1 MSAEFTDNLIEFLE
15 DKAKE
20 FNPNFA
26 TSEGTAV
33 RDLFVKPFSVI
44 FQPIVDEILKVRAN
58 LSLADAATL
67 EDVDLDRL
75 AANFF
80 VTRKA
85 GSRAI
90 GTVRLFFNEPVDEFI
105 AEGTVFLA
113 GNGVRFV
120 ASQDV
125 PVTTS
130 GLRLNTFGDL
140 FYFDI
145 PSEAES
151 AGVSGNVT
159 ENLISDLLVGSDK
172 IVDVSNPS
180 PFIGGADTET
190 NEELLDRLSIA
201 ITFRNLINKP
211 GAKLI
216 LLENFLRLRDVY
228 VVGFADKHTILD
240 EQVGVGDGV
249 TLGYQL
255 SETED
260 VIGTSVDVSIDV
272 VDEVALA
279 GAPPT
284 YLGVATPG
292 FKQLTFFPYDFDSL
306 ELRYG
311 ASFLAGTPL
320 AVDTDYVA
328 GPQVVVADEL
338 VAVGPFAPGPNILAP
353 VDFFPIDASP
363 SIEVRAGAS
372 ILLGTLLTAAH
383 YTVNLA
389 TGVIS
394 LTAAGTAQVN
404 LAVPP
409 DVHAQYTATSLLAGA
424 FALRP
429 SGATAVGA
437 TPLHAQYSAGVLDDT
452 LVTGDFDGS
461 VTFTVAPSIGAVI
474 TATFTYYLMRRDR
487 MSGTNLVLGDDTFGT
502 QTNVHI
508 GGKVDYYLKFLGL
521 EEQETRING
530 IKAMNFLFE
539 QTTNDPAPTVTQQY
553 VDIAPLP
560 ILPRVLSPFD
570 DAVIERIIIEK
581 VDPGTNLPSGI
592 FLTEGAAVTD
602 ELVAT
607 GPVAPGIFQL
617 DHFPVNAGTLQLHA
631 GTITGTL
638 LVDPADY
645 TVNLVT
651 GQVTLTVAG
660 AVVVNAAI
668 PPDIHALYSTGDY
681 ALEIMPNKLNVNMST
696 RQRLRLIIN
705 NPLFVGVD
713 VFLRYYSHSDFE
725 AVQAFVD
732 DEVNRIVCADLL
744 VRAPMPVFVD
754 ITVNYSRLQG
764 GPDPETVSGG
774 VATFINGLKVGKCL
788 SVFDLAKALNDIG
801 VQFMQLP
808 LTIDALRVNL
818 DFSTIRILTDN
829 KVEIPPNFQFV
840 SRNIT
845 INEVALSSCDAI

>member
-1 MSAEFTDNLIEFLE
+1 MSAELTDNLIEFLE

-26 TSEGTAV
+26 TTEGTAV

-58 LSLADAATL
+58 LSLADAASL
-67 EDVDLDRL
+67 EDLDLDRL

-80 VTRKA
+80 VTRRV
-85 GSRAI
+85 GSKAI
-90 GTVRLFFNEPVDEFI
+90 GFIRLFFNEPTDEFVS
-105 AEGTVFLA
+105 EGTVFLA
-113 GNGVRFV
+113 ANGVRFV
-120 ASQDV
+120 ATAS
-125 PVTTS
+125 VTITSS
-130 GLRLNTFGDL
+130 GLRLHTFGDL
-140 FYFDI
+140 FFSDVEC
-145 PSEAES
+145 EAES
-151 AGVSGNVT
+151 AGASGNIAA
-159 ENLISDLLVGSDK
+159 NFISDLLVESDK

-180 PFIGGADTET
+180 PFIGGFDAET
-190 NEELLDRLSIA
+190 NEQLIDRLAIA

-216 LLENFLRLRDVY
+216 LLENFTRLMDVL
-228 VVGFADKHTILD
+228 VVGFADTHTILN
-240 EQVGVGDGV
+240 EFVGVGDGV
-249 TLGYQL
+249 TLDYQL

-260 VIGTSVDVSIDV
+260 VIGATVDVSIEI
-272 VDEVALA
+272 VDEVTLA

-292 FKQLTFFPYDFDSL
+292 FKQLAFFPYDADSL

-311 ASFLAGTPL
+311 ASFLLGTPL
-320 AVDTDYVA
+320 VVGTDFVG
-328 GPQVVVADEL
+328 GPQISLDDEL
-338 VAVGPFAPGPNILAP
+338 LVTAPLVATPYPT
-353 VDFFPIDASP
+353 DFFPVDASP
-363 SIEVRAGAS
+363 AIQVRYGATFLTGIPLTVLTDYTINLVTGDVTFTFAGVALILAS
-372 ILLGTLLTAAH
+372 
-383 YTVNLA
+383 
-389 TGVIS
+389 
-394 LTAAGTAQVN
+394 QVHVKYN
-404 LAVPP
+404 
-409 DVHAQYTATSLLAGA
+409 ATSTLTGA
-424 FALRP
+424 YGLKT

-437 TPLHAQYSAGVLDDT
+437 TPLHAKYSAGVLDDT
-452 LVTGDFDGS
+452 LVTGAFDGS
-461 VTFTVAPSIGAVI
+461 VTFTVAPSSGATI
-474 TATFTYYLMRRDR
+474 AAAFTYYLMRRDR
-487 MSGTNLVLGDDTFGT
+487 MSGTNIVLGDDTFGT
-502 QTNVHI
+502 VTNVHI

-521 EEQETRING
+521 EEQETRANA

-539 QTTNDPAPTVTQQY
+539 QTTNDPAPTLTQQY
-553 VDIAPLP
+553 VDVSPLP
-560 ILPRVLSPFD
+560 IIPRVMSPFD
-570 DAVIERIIIEK
+570 DAVIERVIIEK

-592 FLTEGAAVTD
+592 FLAEGAAVTD

-607 GPVAPGIFQL
+607 GPVVPGVFQL
-617 DHFPVNAGTLQLHA
+617 ANFPVNAGTLQLHA

-681 ALEIMPNKLNVNMST
+681 ALEIIPNKLNVNMSA
-696 RQRLRLIIN
+696 RQKLRLIIN
-705 NPLFVGVD
+705 NPIFVGVD
-713 VFLRYYSHSDFE
+713 VFIRYYSHSDFE

-754 ITVNYSRLQG
+754 LTVNYSRLQG
-764 GPDPETVSGG
+764 GPDPDAVSSG
-774 VATFINGLKVGKCL
+774 VSNFINNLKVGKCL

-808 LTIDALRVNL
+808 LTIDALRVNM
-818 DFSTIRILTDN
+818 DFSTVHILTDN

-840 SRNIT
+840 ART
-845 INEVALSSCDAI
+845 ISVNEVALSGCDAI

>member
-1 MSAEFTDNLIEFLE
+1 MSAELTDNLLEFLE

-44 FQPIVDEILKVRAN
+44 FQPIVDEILRVRAN

-67 EDVDLDRL
+67 TDTDLDRL

-80 VTRKA
+80 VTRKVGA
-85 GSRAI
+85 KSVGS
-90 GTVRLFFNEPVDEFI
+90 TRLFFNEPTDEFVPQ
-105 AEGTVFLA
+105 GTVFLA
-113 GNGVRFV
+113 ANGVRFV
-120 ASQDV
+120 AAADV
-125 PVTTS
+125 TITTS

-140 FYFDI
+140 FYADI
-145 PSEAES
+145 ASEAES
-151 AGVSGNVT
+151 AGASGNIAA
-159 ENLISDLLVGSDK
+159 NLISDLLVGSDK

-180 PFIGGADTET
+180 PFIGGSDTET
-190 NEELLDRLSIA
+190 NEQLLDRLAIA

-216 LLENFLRLRDVY
+216 LLENFLRLMDVF

-240 EQVGVGDGV
+240 ETVGTGDGV
-249 TLGYQL
+249 TLEYQL

-272 VDEVALA
+272 VDELVLTGPVIA
-279 GAPPT
+279 GF
-284 YLGVATPG
+284 Y
-292 FKQLTFFPYDFDSL
+292 QLDFFPYDFDSL

-320 AVDTDYVA
+320 VVDTDFVG
-328 GPQVVVADEL
+328 GPQVEVADEL

-363 SIEVRAGAS
+363 AIEVRAGAS
-372 ILLGTLLTAAH
+372 ILLGALLLPTH
-383 YTVNLA
+383 YTV
-389 TGVIS
+389 S
-394 LTAAGTAQVN
+394 LPSGSITLTPLGTAFVN
-404 LAVPP
+404 LQVPP
-409 DVHAQYTATSLLAGA
+409 DVHAKYSATSLLTGA

-429 SGATAVGA
+429 SGAAAIGA
-437 TPLHAQYSAGVLDDT
+437 AQLHAQYEAGVLDDT

-461 VTFTVAPSIGAVI
+461 VTFTVAPSVGAVI

-502 QTNVHI
+502 VTNVHI

-521 EEQETRING
+521 EEQETRVNG
-530 IKAMNFLFE
+530 LKATNFLFE

-553 VDIAPLP
+553 VDITPLP

-570 DAVIERIIIEK
+570 DAVIERIILEK
-581 VDPGTNLPSGI
+581 VDPGTNLPSGV
-592 FLTEGAAVTD
+592 FLAEGAAVTD

-607 GPVAPGIFQL
+607 GPVAPGVFQL
-617 DHFPVNAGTLQLHA
+617 ANFPVNAGTLQLHA
-631 GTITGTL
+631 GTILGPL
-638 LVDPADY
+638 LLDPADY
-645 TVNLVT
+645 TVNLIT
-651 GQVTLTVAG
+651 GAVTLTVAG
-660 AVVVNAAI
+660 AAVVNAAI

-696 RQRLRLIIN
+696 RQRLRVIIN

-713 VFLRYYSHSDFE
+713 VFLRYYSHPDFE
-725 AVQAFVD
+725 AVQTFVD

-754 ITVNYSRLQG
+754 LTVNYSRLQG
-764 GPDPETVSGG
+764 GPDPGTVSAG
-774 VATFINGLKVGKCL
+774 VSNFINNMKVGKCL

-818 DFSTIRILTDN
+818 DFSTIHIITDN

-840 SRNIT
+840 ARSIT
-845 INEVALSSCDAI
+845 ANEVALSSCDAI

>member
-1 MSAEFTDNLIEFLE
+1 MSAEFTDNLLEFLE

-20 FNPNFA
+20 FNPNFS

-67 EDVDLDRL
+67 TDEDLDRL

-85 GSRAI
+85 GGKAI
-90 GTVRLFFNEPVDEFI
+90 GTVRLFFNEPVDEFV
-105 AEGTVFLA
+105 AQGTVFLA
-113 GNGVRFV
+113 ANGVRFV
-120 ASQDV
+120 ATSDV
-125 PVTTS
+125 TITSS

-140 FYFDI
+140 FFSDI

-151 AGVSGNVT
+151 AGANGNVT
-159 ENLISDLLVGSDK
+159 ANMISDLLVGSDK

-180 PFIGGADTET
+180 PFTGGSDTET
-190 NEELLDRLSIA
+190 NEQLIDRLSIA

-216 LLENFLRLRDVY
+216 LLENFTRLQDVF

-240 EQVGVGDGV
+240 EPLGTGDGV
-249 TLGYQL
+249 TVVYQL

-260 VIGTSVDVSIDV
+260 VIGTSVDVSL
-272 VDEVALA
+272 EVADELVL
-279 GAPPT
+279 T
-284 YLGVATPG
+284 GVTAPG
-292 FKQLTFFPYDFDSL
+292 FKQLDFFPYDFDSL

-320 AVDTDYVA
+320 TVDTDFVG
-328 GPQVVVADEL
+328 GPKVDVADETI
-338 VAVGPFAPGPNILAP
+338 AAGPFAPGPNILP
-353 VDFFPIDASP
+353 PSDFFPIDASP
-363 SIEVRAGAS
+363 AIEVRAGAS
-372 ILLGTLLTAAH
+372 ILAGFLLTPMAD

-394 LTAAGTAQVN
+394 LTAAGTTQVN
-404 LAVPP
+404 LQVPP
-409 DVHAQYTATSLLAGA
+409 DVHAKYSATSLLTGA

-429 SGATAVGA
+429 SGATAIGGA
-437 TPLHAQYSAGVLDDT
+437 QLHAAYDAGILDDT
-452 LVTGDFDGS
+452 LVSGDFDGS
-461 VTFTVAPSIGAVI
+461 VTFTIPPSAGAVI
-474 TATFTYYLMRRDR
+474 TATFIYYLMRRDR
-487 MSGTNLVLGDDTFGT
+487 MSGSNLVLGDDTFGT

-508 GGKVDYYLKFLGL
+508 GGKVDYYLKFIGL
-521 EEQETRING
+521 EEQEVRING
-530 IKAMNFLFE
+530 IKAMNFLFP
-539 QTTNDPAPTVTQQY
+539 QTTNDPAPTLTQQY
-553 VDIAPLP
+553 VDISPLP

-570 DAVIERIIIEK
+570 DAVIERVIIEK

-592 FLTEGAAVTD
+592 FLAEGASVTD

-607 GPVAPGIFQL
+607 GPVAPGVFQL

-631 GTITGTL
+631 GTISGPL
-638 LVDPADY
+638 LVDPVDY
-645 TVNLVT
+645 TVNLVN

-660 AVVVNAAI
+660 AAVVNAAV

-696 RQRLRLIIN
+696 RQKLRLIIN
-705 NPLFVGVD
+705 NPAFVGVD

-725 AVQAFVD
+725 TVQAFVD
-732 DEVNRIVCADLL
+732 DEVNRIVTADLL

-754 ITVNYSRLQG
+754 LVVNYSRLSG
-764 GPDPETVSGG
+764 GPDPETVASG
-774 VATFINGLKVGKCL
+774 VSSFINSLKVGKCL
-788 SVFDLAKALNDIG
+788 SVFDLAKALNEIG
-801 VQFMQLP
+801 VQFMRLP
-808 LTIDALRVNL
+808 MTIDALRVNM
-818 DFSTIRILTDN
+818 DFSTIHILTDN
-829 KVEIPPNFQFV
+829 KVEIPPNFQFIA
-840 SRNIT
+840 RNIT
-845 INEVALSSCDAI
+845 ANEVALSSCDAI

>member
-1 MSAEFTDNLIEFLE
+1 MAAEFTDNLIEFLE

-26 TSEGTAV
+26 TSEGTAI

-58 LSLADAATL
+58 LSLADAASL
-67 EDVDLDRL
+67 EDADLDRL

-85 GSRAI
+85 GSKSI
-90 GTVRLFFNEPVDEFI
+90 GTVRLFFSEPVDEFVSQ
-105 AEGTVFLA
+105 GTIFLA
-113 GNGVRFV
+113 ANGVRFV
-120 ASQDV
+120 ASADV
-125 PVTTS
+125 TITSS

-140 FYFDI
+140 FFKDI
-145 PSEAES
+145 PSEAEL
-151 AGVSGNVT
+151 AGGSGNVAA
-159 ENLISDLLVGSDK
+159 NLISDLLVGSDK

-180 PFIGGADTET
+180 PFTGGSDVET
-190 NEELLDRLSIA
+190 NEQLLDRLSIA

-216 LLENFLRLRDVY
+216 LLENFARLMDVF

-240 EQVGVGDGV
+240 EFIGVGDGV
-249 TLGYQL
+249 TLDYRL

-260 VIGTSVDVSIDV
+260 VIGTTVDVSIDV

-292 FKQLTFFPYDFDSL
+292 FKQLTFFPYDFESL

-311 ASFLAGTPL
+311 ASFLLGTPL
-320 AVDTDYVA
+320 VVDTDYVG
-328 GPQVVVADEL
+328 GPQVSVADEL

-363 SIEVRAGAS
+363 AIEVRAGAS
-372 ILLGTLLTAAH
+372 ILLGALLLPTH

-394 LTAAGTAQVN
+394 LTALGTAFVN
-404 LAVPP
+404 LQVPP
-409 DVHAQYTATSLLAGA
+409 DVHAKYSATSLLTGA

-429 SGATAVGA
+429 SGATAIGGA
-437 TPLHAQYSAGVLDDT
+437 QLHAKYAAGVLDDT

-461 VTFTVAPSIGAVI
+461 VTFTVVPSAGAII
-474 TATFTYYLMRRDR
+474 TATFSYYLMRRDR

-521 EEQETRING
+521 EEEEVRING
-530 IKAMNFLFE
+530 VKATNFLFE
-539 QTTNDPAPTVTQQY
+539 QTTNDPAPTLTQQY
-553 VDIAPLP
+553 VDVSPLP

-570 DAVIERIIIEK
+570 DAVIERVIIEK

-592 FLTEGAAVTD
+592 FLAEGVAVTD

-607 GPVAPGIFQL
+607 GPVVAGVFQL
-617 DHFPVNAGTLQLHA
+617 DNFPINAGTLQLHA
-631 GTITGTL
+631 GTIAGPL
-638 LVDPADY
+638 LVDPVDY
-645 TVNLVT
+645 TVNLAT
-651 GQVTLTVAG
+651 GQVTLTAAG
-660 AVVVNAAI
+660 AIVVNAAI

-696 RQRLRLIIN
+696 RQRLRVIIN

-713 VFLRYYSHSDFE
+713 VFLRYYSHPDFE
-725 AVQAFVD
+725 VVQAFVD
-732 DEVNRIVCADLL
+732 DEANRIVCADLL

-754 ITVNYSRLQG
+754 LTVNYSRLQG
-764 GPDPETVSGG
+764 GPDPDTVSSG
-774 VATFINGLKVGKCL
+774 VSNFINNLKVGKCL

-818 DFSTIRILTDN
+818 DFSTVRILTDN

-840 SRNIT
+840 SRT
-845 INEVALSSCDAI
+845 IVVNEVALSGCDAI

>member
-1 MSAEFTDNLIEFLE
+1 MSAEFTANLLEWLE

-67 EDVDLDRL
+67 EDADLDRL

-85 GSRAI
+85 GSKAI
-90 GTVRLFFNEPVDEFI
+90 GTVRLFFNEPVDEFV
-105 AEGTVFLA
+105 AQGTVFLA
-113 GNGVRFV
+113 ANGVRFV
-120 ASQDV
+120 AAQDV
-125 PVTTS
+125 PITTS

-140 FYFDI
+140 FYYDI

-151 AGVSGNVT
+151 TGASGNIAA
-159 ENLISDLLVGSDK
+159 NMISDLLVGSDK

-180 PFIGGADTET
+180 PFSGGADTET
-190 NEELLDRLSIA
+190 NEELIDRLSIA

-216 LLENFLRLRDVY
+216 LLENFLRLQDVY
-228 VVGFADKHTILD
+228 VVGFADQHTILD
-240 EQVGVGDGV
+240 EQIGVGDGS

-260 VIGTSVDVSIDV
+260 VIPGSVDVSLKV
-272 VDEVALA
+272 VDELVLT
-279 GAPPT
+279 GPT
-284 YLGVATPG
+284 TPG
-292 FKQLTFFPYDFDSL
+292 FKQLDFFPYDADSL
-306 ELRYG
+306 ELRFG
-311 ASFLAGTPL
+311 ASFLAGTDL
-320 AVDTDYVA
+320 VADTDFVGGPKISVLDELVQSWILAVA
-328 GPQVVVADEL
+328 GPLPA
-338 VAVGPFAPGPNILAP
+338 

-363 SIEVRAGAS
+363 AIEVRVGATF
-372 ILLGTLLTAAH
+372 LTGALLTPTTH

-389 TGVIS
+389 TGVIT
-394 LTAAGTAQVN
+394 LTIAGAAQAN
-404 LAVPP
+404 LQAVK
-409 DVHAQYTATSLLAGA
+409 DIHAKYSATSVLTGA
-424 FALRP
+424 FALTP
-429 SGATAVGA
+429 SGVTALGGA
-437 TPLHAQYSAGVLDDT
+437 QLHAKYDAGILDDT
-452 LVTGDFDGS
+452 LVSGAFDGA
-461 VTFTVAPSIGAVI
+461 VTFTLAPSPGTII

-487 MSGTNLVLGDDTFGT
+487 MSGSNLVLGDDTFGT

-521 EEQETRING
+521 EEQETRINS
-530 IKAMNFLFE
+530 IKALNFLFA
-539 QTTNDPAPTVTQQY
+539 QTTLDPAPTVTQQY
-553 VDIAPLP
+553 VTIAPRP

-570 DAVIERIIIEK
+570 DAVIERVIIEK

-592 FLTEGAAVTD
+592 FLAEGASVAD

-607 GPVAPGIFQL
+607 GPVAPGVFQL
-617 DHFPVNAGTLQLHA
+617 DNFPVNTGTLQLHA
-631 GTITGTL
+631 GTISGPL

-645 TVNLVT
+645 TVNLAT

-660 AVVVNAAI
+660 AAVVNAAI

-732 DEVNRIVCADLL
+732 DEVNRIVTADLL

-754 ITVNYSRLQG
+754 LVVNYSRLDG
-764 GPDPETVSGG
+764 GPDAAAVASG
-774 VATFINGLKVGKCL
+774 VTSFINGLKVGKCL
-788 SVFDLAKALNDIG
+788 SVFDLAKALNEIG

-808 LTIDALRVNL
+808 MTIDALRVNL

-840 SRNIT
+840 ARTIT
-845 INEVALSSCDAI
+845 VNEVALSSCDAI